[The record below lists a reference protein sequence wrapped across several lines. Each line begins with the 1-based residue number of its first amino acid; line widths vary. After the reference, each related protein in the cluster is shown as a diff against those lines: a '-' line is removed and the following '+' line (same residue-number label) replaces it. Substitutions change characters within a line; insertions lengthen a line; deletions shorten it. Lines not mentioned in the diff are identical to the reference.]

1 MQAPALGWKR
11 GSDRLG
17 AWSYYFVAK
26 AALFALG
33 LIDLHL
39 VENLVFAV
47 ALVAMAD
54 PRVRAV
60 RAWIGVPAAIALL
73 YYDSR
78 LPGIARAFS
87 QASLVASFSG
97 AYLWELA
104 GRFVSWKVIALVVVA
119 IGACVAVGRIVRLDA
134 VVVAAMAALVLAM
147 ATPQGR
153 TGGLA
158 LSLCPPA
165 HVA

>member
-33 LIDLHL
+33 LIDLHP
-39 VENLVFAV
+39 VENLVFSV

-60 RAWIGVPAAIALL
+60 RAWIGVPAALAPP

-78 LPGIARAFS
+78 LPGVVRLFS
-87 QASLVASFSG
+87 QPSPA
-97 AYLWELA
+97 
-104 GRFVSWKVIALVVVA
+104 
-119 IGACVAVGRIVRLDA
+119 A
-134 VVVAAMAALVLAM
+134 VVS
-147 ATPQGR
+147 
-153 TGGLA
+153 GGYLLGA
-158 LSLCPPA
+158 
-165 HVA
+165 